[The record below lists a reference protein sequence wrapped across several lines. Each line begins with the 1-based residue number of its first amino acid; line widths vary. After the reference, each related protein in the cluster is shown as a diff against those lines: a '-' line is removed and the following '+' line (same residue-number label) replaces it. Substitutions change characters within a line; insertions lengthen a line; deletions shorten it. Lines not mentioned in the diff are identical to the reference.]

1 MEDFVLFGT
10 LVNVALVVL
19 GSLIGLLVR
28 RIARGRRKEVC
39 EDADEGT
46 TATFGKRV
54 SDAIFAGIGLC
65 VLLIGIGGAIKGAV
79 NSQISGAL
87 SGSGITLADISGE
100 KTIVIIISMVLGV
113 IVGEMIDID
122 RHLNS
127 LGDKLQSLTK
137 GKGGNVAEG
146 FVSASLLFCVGSM
159 SIVGALNSGISGD
172 HSIQITKGVMD
183 LISSIVLSSTLGVG
197 VLFSS
202 VFVLVYQGLLSLL
215 AAYVEPLLSTD
226 VITCMTAVG
235 SLIIIALGLN
245 LLRVTK
251 LKIMNYLPAMLFP
264 ILLIPMW
271 NQIEMLIS

>member
-10 LVNVALVVL
+10 LVNVLLVVI

-28 RIARGRRKEVC
+28 RLARVKRVA
-39 EDADEGT
+39 DASGE
-46 TATFGKRV
+46 AKVSFGKRA
-54 SDAIFAGIGLC
+54 SDAIFAGLGLC

-79 NSQISGAL
+79 NSQISDAL
-87 SGSGITLADISGE
+87 SGSGVILADISGE

-113 IVGEMIDID
+113 IVGELIDID
-122 RHLNS
+122 RHLNR
-127 LGDKLQSLTK
+127 LGDRLQSLTK
-137 GKGGNVAEG
+137 GRGGNVAEG

-183 LISSIVLSSTLGVG
+183 LISSIVLASALGVG
-197 VLFSS
+197 VLYSS
-202 VFVLVYQGLLSLL
+202 VFVLVYQGLISLL
-215 AAYVEPLLSTD
+215 AAYVEPFLSTD

-245 LLRVTK
+245 LLGVTK

-264 ILLIPMW
+264 ILLIPIW
-271 NQIEMLIS
+271 NQIELLIA